1 MPVYRLSAHILSGFA
16 DIAGDHV
23 FPEYGGCFHTILYSV
38 PEAARGVRARLQYN
52 ARSLGCGRLRPGI
65 PVGFSDRTAQL
76 DARLPAIDDPGCYA
90 TAVLTPESV
99 EAARRMTSRAFSLDA
114 ALAQLPALEERK
126 NALSANGSAT
136 GSGRVGLSLSTFFD
150 LYVDV
155 ARDVMA
161 HPLLPEVL
169 VEGTQPAVRG
179 PGAGES
185 VADSSTTSDST
196 RGSSNVRGRARPM
209 TSSHG
214 CRCDDPGRS
223 PHPRSDEP
231 QSVRAIRSIASVSSG
246 RGSAKLNR
254 MWPAPTSPQ
263 RRPSVMATFARSLKR
278 CARCPSSPYPR
289 RSSHA
294 R

>member
-1 MPVYRLSAHILSGFA
+1 MSVYRLSAHILSGFA

-38 PEAARGVRARLQYN
+38 PEAARGVRDRLQYI

-65 PVGFSDRTAQL
+65 LVGFSDRTAQL

-169 VEGTQPAVRG
+169 VEGIQPAVRG
-179 PGAGES
+179 PGADES
-185 VADSSTTSDST
+185 AQT
-196 RGSSNVRGRARPM
+196 RVLPQIRPE
-209 TSSHG
+209 
-214 CRCDDPGRS
+214 DP
-223 PHPRSDEP
+223 
-231 QSVRAIRSIASVSSG
+231 
-246 RGSAKLNR
+246 R
-254 MWPAPTSPQ
+254 MCG
-263 RRPSVMATFARSLKR
+263 VVLVL
-278 CARCPSSPYPR
+278 
-289 RSSHA
+289 
-294 R
+294 